1 MATSP
6 DTTRYFNGLYAD
18 GPGLSSVGSY
28 QIAGTPYL
36 SSSDLD
42 ATKTMKFTLPAVSR
56 RLFIE
61 NTTQANANTS
71 LTLTFQPPNN
81 TGVASLG
88 HVLTIN
94 SPFDVHN
101 PASTP
106 ILSGS
111 STSIDMNIKCTE
123 FYLTA
128 GIGGTVSYQIYAE
141 LTGIAPKQMFE
152 LSGSG
157 INDV

>member
-36 SSSDLD
+36 SSSTLD

-56 RLFIE
+56 RIFIE
-61 NTTQANANTS
+61 NTTTANSDT
-71 LTLTFQPPNN
+71 TLMLSFQPPTD

-88 HVLTIN
+88 HTFTLQ
-94 SPFDVHN
+94 SPVDLH
-101 PASTP
+101 TP
-106 ILSGS
+106 SAFILSGS
-111 STSIDMNIKCTE
+111 SNSIDMNIKCTE

-128 GIGGTVSYQIYAE
+128 GTGGTVSYSVYAE